1 VKFEL
6 DEKRRVVRIV
16 PEREEDLYFIYLL
29 IDRGDIV
36 RGWTVREY
44 KPEGAKEGERVKMYL
59 GISVEKIEY
68 HKFRSSLR
76 VRGTVVEVQE
86 EVEGVKGR
94 RHTFE
99 IVPGREVV
107 VEKRR
112 GSVEV
117 VKRILDMANVA
128 LPRILLV
135 SIDDEEAAL
144 AYISALGA
152 EIMYTVPNQVNRG
165 KRGESLLEDFF
176 KSVNTLV
183 EEVKRLRKI
192 DRVVLAGPGM
202 VVDQA
207 GRYIRG
213 ERVVQSSGGVAG
225 VYEFL
230 RSGLYDKLK
239 EELGLEA
246 YSRLQKMLASQ
257 RDLVALG
264 VEEVKEAVSIGRAE
278 TVLILDTYMKEK
290 PDEAWEILS
299 QVYNTGGKVY
309 IVREDTEVGAAIR
322 AMGNIVALL
331 RW

>member
-44 KPEGAKEGERVKMYL
+44 KPEGQKEGERVKMYL

-117 VKRILDMANVA
+117 VKRVLDMANVA

-144 AYISALGA
+144 AYISALGV
-152 EIMYTVPNQVNRG
+152 EIMYTVPNQANRG

-213 ERVVQSSGGVAG
+213 EKVVQSSGGVAG

-230 RSGLYDKLK
+230 RSGLYDNLK

-309 IVREDTEVGAAIR
+309 IVREDTEVGTAIR